1 MAFSELML
9 NIGVLVLAATLWYF
23 RPRRGDKLPLP
34 PSPKADPIIGHL
46 RSLPTSD
53 EHLVYARLSD
63 ELNSDIVSLTVLG
76 KTIII
81 LNSAQA
87 AHDLLERRSATYS
100 DRSELPMISDPN
112 LVDWSRIT
120 GLLRYGER
128 WRSQRRM
135 THATLHKKASVQF
148 WPLIVKQSR
157 LALQRL
163 LTSPDNFFKEF
174 RRMSGAT
181 LLSAV
186 YGYEVT
192 SAHDPLVEVVENA
205 LNHMC
210 EAAVPGNFFVNTM
223 PWLRFFPDWFPGT
236 AWKQTVK
243 EWRAE
248 RDEMIDVPF
257 NWAKEQIVC
266 TVEAHGTASPS
277 VVKTLLSSL
286 ENYSSR
292 AGRYKEEEDKIKW
305 TTGTLFGAG
314 ADTSAATTLVFILA
328 MVLYPEAQA
337 KAQEEIDRVIGK

>member
-1 MAFSELML
+1 MASFELL
-9 NIGVLVLAATLWYF
+9 LDISILILALAFLCF
-23 RPRRGDKLPLP
+23 RLRSCGRQLPLP
-34 PSPKADPIIGHL
+34 PSPNSDPIIGHL
-46 RSLPTSD
+46 RVLPTSN

-63 ELNSDIVSLTVLG
+63 ELHSDIVSLTVLG

-81 LNSAQA
+81 LNSAEA
-87 AHDLLERRSATYS
+87 AHDLLDRRSAIYS
-100 DRSELPMISDPN
+100 DRSELPMISDPK

-135 THATLHKKASVQF
+135 THASLHKTASVQF

-157 LALQRL
+157 LALHRL
-163 LTSPDNFFKEF
+163 LTNPDNFFKEF

-210 EAAVPGNFFVNTM
+210 EAAVPGNFFVNIM
-223 PWLRFFPDWFPGT
+223 PWLRFFPNWFPGT
-236 AWKQTVK
+236 TWKQTVK

-248 RDEMIDVPF
+248 RDEMVDVPF
-257 NWAKEQIVC
+257 DWTKNQMANGA
-266 TVEAHGTASPS
+266 TSSS
-277 VVKTLLSSL
+277 VLRTLLSSL
-286 ENYSSR
+286 ENNRDQIDSY
-292 AGRYKEEEDKIKW
+292 EDEEDRIKW
-305 TTGTLFGAG
+305 TVGTLFGG
-314 ADTSAATTLVFILA
+314 KFIELHICA
-328 MVLYPEAQA
+328 N
-337 KAQEEIDRVIGK
+337 RVYTR